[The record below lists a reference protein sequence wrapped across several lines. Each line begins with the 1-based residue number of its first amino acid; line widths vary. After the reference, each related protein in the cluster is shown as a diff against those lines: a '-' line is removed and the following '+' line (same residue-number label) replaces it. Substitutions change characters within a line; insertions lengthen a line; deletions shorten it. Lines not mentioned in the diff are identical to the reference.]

1 MLMIFEQA
9 LVVVDSSGE
18 ARLTA
23 WSEGLKE
30 QTRQSVLLACR
41 KFSSSRPPQIFQGP
55 LFVQRMDRRL
65 LAIIRAR
72 TPQSGGESGLSF
84 HVILIAN
91 KPYAWLGADPFLLA
105 DRFAPDWDQTGT
117 LPGLEWQG
125 PPPDRRTVAAVQRVL
140 KRDNGPELL
149 GGSQVLLDGGK
160 LCFIRPTGDEAM
172 VRDLWALLPHS
183 NRCELMP
190 ATMAWNRDLNF
201 DIAVVPA
208 DRAELFKDYMDE
220 EHAGQYPE
228 GGYELSLQIAAE
240 ADDQERLNELLSRRS
255 RREVWRMGWMLLA
268 AFLTIVIFSTLV
280 VPQPPRKEIPAKE
293 ETEQPEKPAPPKK
306 NPAKP

>member
-1 MLMIFEQA
+1 MQMVFQQA
-9 LVVVDSSGE
+9 LVAVDGAGE
-18 ARLTA
+18 ASLAA
-23 WSEGLKE
+23 WSEGIKE
-30 QTRQSVLLACR
+30 QTRQSMLLACR
-41 KFSSSRPPQIFQGP
+41 KFASSRPRQIFPGP

-65 LAIIRAR
+65 LAVIRMR
-72 TPQSGGESGLSF
+72 TPRSAGESDVSF
-84 HVILIAN
+84 RIVLVAN
-91 KPYAWLGADPFLLA
+91 KQYSWLGADPFLLA
-105 DRFAPDWDQTGT
+105 DYFEPDWTQTGI
-117 LPGLEWQG
+117 LPSLEWQG
-125 PPPDRRTVAAVQRVL
+125 PPPVRRTVAAVQSVL

-160 LCFIRPTGDEAM
+160 LCFIRPAGDEPM

-208 DRAELFKDYMDE
+208 DRANLFKDYMDE

-240 ADDQERLNELLSRRS
+240 ADDQERLDELLSRRS

-268 AFLTIVIFSTLV
+268 AFLTIVLFSTLV
-280 VPQPPRKEIPAKE
+280 VPQPPKKEIPAKE
-293 ETEQPEKPAPPKK
+293 EAEHPEKPAPKK
-306 NPAKP
+306 EPANF